1 MATAQTK
8 AQSATRQSYTTR
20 ISTGSN
26 TFTLTVDGN
35 LFAAGFAVGL
45 ILGKLLLRNTMLAVA
60 FGMGLGLAVGTSGG
74 PLTALP
80 APQPTALSF
89 TDVLGPVREGM
100 RAVVTSGTATAL
112 GSLPAAGKTGTAQ
125 DNALAAGTYHN
136 WMTAVAPH
144 DDPRVV
150 VTALVQGPGG
160 GANSAKNVVADGLR
174 HFLDHQGEV
183 LATDLLQSP

>member
-60 FGMGLGLAVGTSGG
+60 FGMGLGLAVGTT
-74 PLTALP
+74 PE
-80 APQPTALSF
+80 PT
-89 TDVLGPVREGM
+89 R
-100 RAVVTSGTATAL
+100 
-112 GSLPAAGKTGTAQ
+112 
-125 DNALAAGTYHN
+125 
-136 WMTAVAPH
+136 
-144 DDPRVV
+144 
-150 VTALVQGPGG
+150 QGD
-160 GANSAKNVVADGLR
+160 SA
-174 HFLDHQGEV
+174 
-183 LATDLLQSP
+183 